1 MTILDFPVAEPEAP
15 APPSIPHSR
24 EAEEGVV
31 GAVLINPECYYEVAE
46 VVAPADFY
54 IHRHRWIMEAVKG
67 LMERKVPVDMLTV
80 SEELDRMGQLAEIGG
95 PAYLTRLIGGVPSSL
110 NAASYARIVKE
121 HEVARRMITA
131 ANDIAQLAYDV
142 AKPMDMRMAL
152 AEKQWQAIRKDADAK
167 SSRLLGMKDLLSN
180 AWDRMEAIAKLGRPP
195 GIISNFLD
203 MDKILHGF
211 KKGRY
216 YLIAGRPGDGKT
228 ALLLTASRNFMKFE
242 HQSVLYFSIEM
253 QENNDFDDPISG
265 GELSER
271 LIGMEADLDTTSI
284 SDGRLTDV
292 EYPKFTAAIERMGDW
307 HFTVEDDPSVTPDQM
322 VARARRVKGE
332 IGLDVVIVDYIQI
345 QETPMGMKFGTRA
358 EQVSYLSKC
367 LKRMAK
373 ELNVVVLVAAQ
384 VNRGYM
390 QRGDKRLVLED
401 LKESGS
407 LEQDAH
413 VVIFIQPKDQEA
425 VKEVDVAKHR
435 GGKIGTCNLYY
446 AASRTEFRNAAARSD
461 DVEYWW
467 TKGNGNGK
475 H

>member
-203 MDKILHGF
+203 LDKILHGF

-216 YLIAGRPGDGKT
+216 YLIAGRPGSGKT
-228 ALLLTASRNFMKFE
+228 IFQFYEECIGPLTQFIADELKDSEKTYPRLWIEDALKECVLQNKRNWK
-242 HQSVLYFSIEM
+242 Y
-253 QENNDFDDPISG
+253 
-265 GELSER
+265 
-271 LIGMEADLDTTSI
+271 A
-284 SDGRLTDV
+284 
-292 EYPKFTAAIERMGDW
+292 AAILKRWKEQGRDNGNG
-307 HFTVEDDPSVTPDQM
+307 HRPRTPLPPPTVEDRPMVTPEM
-322 VARARRVKGE
+322 IAKARGEVK
-332 IGLDVVIVDYIQI
+332 
-345 QETPMGMKFGTRA
+345 
-358 EQVSYLSKC
+358 
-367 LKRMAK
+367 
-373 ELNVVVLVAAQ
+373 
-384 VNRGYM
+384 
-390 QRGDKRLVLED
+390 
-401 LKESGS
+401 
-407 LEQDAH
+407 
-413 VVIFIQPKDQEA
+413 
-425 VKEVDVAKHR
+425 
-435 GGKIGTCNLYY
+435 
-446 AASRTEFRNAAARSD
+446 
-461 DVEYWW
+461 
-467 TKGNGNGK
+467 
-475 H
+475 